1 MTISDFLRRNTPQDF
16 LVRGTPVE
24 IRNEVKKLKEELGGG
39 GGCIISNGI
48 TVQAD
53 VPLDNMVAM
62 IDEVRN
68 MH

>member
-1 MTISDFLRRNTPQDF
+1 M
-16 LVRGTPVE
+16 VRGTPVE
-24 IRNEVKKLKEELGGG
+24 IRNEVKELKEELGPG

-53 VPLDNMVAM
+53 VPLDNMVAI
-62 IDEVRN
+62 IDEARN